1 MVNMST
7 TIIVSN
13 PSKNSFSEEVL
24 NSVIDGL
31 SSKNKIYDVI
41 DLYEDKFNPVMTK
54 EEVNLYSKGETK
66 DTLVKKYQAILK
78 ESDEIIFIFPI
89 WHNNVPA
96 ILKGFFDKVFVKEF
110 AFIEENKRQKGLLIN
125 IKSGMVITTSETD
138 TDFIKNELGN
148 PIENAIIKGT
158 LNVVGM
164 SNIKWLNNNL
174 ANENPNAKK
183 AYLENI
189 KNYIS

>member
-1 MVNMST
+1 MST

-110 AFIEENKRQKGLLIN
+110 AFIEENKRPKGLLIN